1 MLGSPPCAICTLAP
15 WEVRQLVLH
24 YTLIGRDFEE
34 VMRSRN
40 DTTDIYPALRLSAA

>member
-1 MLGSPPCAICTLAP
+1 MTAAMLGSPRGAIYTLAP

-34 VMRSRN
+34 VG
-40 DTTDIYPALRLSAA
+40 LSAA